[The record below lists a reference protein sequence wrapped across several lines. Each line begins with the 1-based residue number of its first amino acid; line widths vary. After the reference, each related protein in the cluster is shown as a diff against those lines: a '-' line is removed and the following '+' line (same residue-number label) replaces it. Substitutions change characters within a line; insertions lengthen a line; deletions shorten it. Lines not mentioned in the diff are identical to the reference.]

1 LGHHPIFI
9 KFSPFANKN
18 MLGSTQFSYNFLLL
32 RITTFVAPGGER
44 GALRQCDFKDDF
56 DVIGVQ
62 QRKEDT
68 TRVQM

>member
-1 LGHHPIFI
+1 
-9 KFSPFANKN
+9 

-44 GALRQCDFKDDF
+44 GALRQGDFKDDF